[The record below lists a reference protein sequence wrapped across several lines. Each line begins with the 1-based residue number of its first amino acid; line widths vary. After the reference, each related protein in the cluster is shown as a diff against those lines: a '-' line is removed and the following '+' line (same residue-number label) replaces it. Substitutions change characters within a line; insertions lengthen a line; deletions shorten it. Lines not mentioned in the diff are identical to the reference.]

1 MNNEP
6 QFVDG
11 MIIKKPRPG
20 APDFIK
26 ASISIKKEEFFPF
39 LQKHEGNW
47 LNLDIKESKGG
58 KLYAQVNTW
67 KPEKKEEKPAD
78 EEAFDEV
85 PF

>member
-1 MNNEP
+1 MENEP

-11 MIIKKPRPG
+11 MIVKKPRAG

-47 LNLDIKESKGG
+47 LNIDIKESRGG
-58 KLYAQVNTW
+58 KWYAQVNTW
-67 KPEKKEEKPAD
+67 KPEKKEENH
-78 EEAFDEV
+78 EASDDFEV